1 MPKSEAIAEYESLDI
16 LHCQAT
22 AFAESK
28 CRKLRRSQVAFSP
41 EVNDSRR
48 KIGAWIL
55 LASKAK
61 GKKVSSR
68 LLSRM
73 LHKASLTPE
82 TRSLTKNEVQKQLK
96 EEYKNYYSIKGEAQQ
111 LRLSA
116 LESLAKA
123 IAEKGNT
130 ERGNIIKA
138 LRERK
143 HQRNTAKKYHTLERS

>member
-1 MPKSEAIAEYESLDI
+1 
-16 LHCQAT
+16 
-22 AFAESK
+22 
-28 CRKLRRSQVAFSP
+28 
-41 EVNDSRR
+41 
-48 KIGAWIL
+48 
-55 LASKAK
+55 
-61 GKKVSSR
+61 
-68 LLSRM
+68 M

-111 LRLSA
+111 LRLSV

-130 ERGNIIKA
+130 ERGSIIKA
-138 LRERK
+138 LRGRE